1 VDTSVASA
9 SRCRP
14 AFTLV
19 ELLVVIGIIAL
30 LISILL
36 PALGKARESAKTI
49 KCAAN
54 LHGIGQ
60 AMAMYLVENKN
71 VYPPSYNY
79 YGQSL
84 STDTNTESN
93 TLNNGYVHWT
103 AYLYGSKG
111 NNPNAF
117 TTISGWDMYQCPSLD
132 NGGLSPQNT
141 FNANLQSG
149 AVCRFYGP
157 GTLPGGLVWNGCD
170 QQAPRLAYAINEAI
184 CPRNDFVLGTTFD
197 NNTTRY
203 YQFVRANQIRSTS
216 TVILA
221 SEFNGDWK
229 IVQPSTTI
237 TYSYSHRPVSGF
249 IPIAGTGATDWG
261 NIPVGTGTPGYRR
274 VVYNDLQK
282 TAVVGVQAKTTLD
295 WVGRN
300 HGSRRF
306 DPKGF
311 LLKTSNFLYVDG
323 HVATK
328 NVQETLTHF
337 EWGETFYS
345 LVPNGD
351 LQQ

>member
-1 VDTSVASA
+1 LKTRKTTQSQ
-9 SRCRP
+9 RRL

-36 PALGKARESAKTI
+36 PALSKAREAAKTI

-54 LHGIGQ
+54 MHSIGL
-60 AMAMYLVENKN
+60 AMQMYLVDNKN
-71 VYPPSYNY
+71 CYPAAYTYN
-79 YGQSL
+79 GSLL
-84 STDTNTESN
+84 STSNSTETGS
-93 TLNNGYVHWT
+93 LVNGYITWSGYFYNGKVNNSTST
-103 AYLYGSKG
+103 AFQTTYGWEM
-111 NNPNAF
+111 F
-117 TTISGWDMYQCPSLD
+117 QCPSLD

-141 FNANLQSG
+141 FNANLQDG
-149 AVCRFYGP
+149 QVCREYPP
-157 GTLPGGLVWNGCD
+157 GTVTPAWNGCD
-170 QQAPRLAYAINEAI
+170 LQAPRLAYAINEAI
-184 CPRNDFVLGTTFD
+184 CPRTALILNYAPEGNKF
-197 NNTTRY
+197 RY

-221 SEFNGDWK
+221 SEFNGDWRV
-229 IVQPSTTI
+229 VQPGNSPAAFA
-237 TYSYSHRPVSGF
+237 YSHRPISGF
-249 IPIAGTGATDWG
+249 IPISGTG
-261 NIPVGTGTPGYRR
+261 GTEMDLMAAPTATPGYRK
-274 VVYNDLQK
+274 VIYNDLQK
-282 TAVVGVQAKTTLD
+282 VPNTAVHNTTLD

-300 HGSRRF
+300 HGSRRY
-306 DPKGF
+306 DSKGF

-351 LQQ
+351 LQY